1 MNKEKLSNAIDWLL
15 VGLAGAA
22 MLLVFVLWCE
32 KASAQSVTRQGNVFV
47 QDTSSHKIAKD
58 NPTLTKYFYLASDG
72 TKYPIYMSA
81 NGKCFIIRVSKN
93 GKEYKQY
100 LPEVTR
106 ALQDENRQ
114 QQ

>member
-1 MNKEKLSNAIDWLL
+1 MNKVLNSGWFWGII
-15 VGLAGAA
+15 AG
-22 MLLVFVLWCE
+22 LVFVVLLALWCN
-32 KASAQSVTRQGNVFV
+32 KAEAQSVTRQGNIFV

-72 TKYPIYMSA
+72 TKYPIYISA

-93 GKEYKQY
+93 GKEYRQY

>member
-1 MNKEKLSNAIDWLL
+1 MNKVFNSGWFWGIIT
-15 VGLAGAA
+15 G
-22 MLLVFVLWCE
+22 LVFIVLLVLWCN
-32 KASAQSVTRQGNVFV
+32 KAEAQSVVRQGNVFV

-72 TKYPIYMSA
+72 TKYPIYISA

-93 GKEYKQY
+93 GKEYRQY